1 MSDLAG
7 EAAALKR
14 WLFDAALP
22 LWWQEGADRVRGGF
36 HEAISLDGRPS
47 PLPHRARVI
56 ARQAFSYCEAGRLG
70 WHGPWREAQRHALD
84 YLRNHFIAADTTIVS
99 VVDLDGKVG
108 DPTFDLYN
116 QAFALLAFA
125 SGHRA
130 FGEAAGWRGHAVAL
144 RTRLEQS
151 YAHPLGGFCEDR
163 DGRLPQR
170 SNPHMHLLESA
181 LAWLAIDDDPAW
193 RRMADAIAMLCLEK
207 FIDPRNGALGE
218 FFASDWSPAPGVEG
232 LIREPGHHYEWAFLL
247 HRWAQLTGRNA
258 PAAAPKLIAFADA
271 FGLDARRGVA
281 VNAVL
286 ADGRSHDPVARLWA
300 QAERI
305 RAYVA
310 HGRSD
315 ADVAAAIK
323 GLRRFLATPAE
334 GVWFD
339 QLGADDVFVMEPARA
354 TSLYH
359 IIGAVAELS
368 HVLPAAVRVGS
379 PVSKTRASAPR
390 VIYLVTED
398 WYFISH
404 RLPMAR
410 AARDSGFEV
419 HVATRID
426 RHGAAIEAE
435 GFQLHGVA
443 WRRGSLDPRDL
454 VRVVREVRK
463 LYRDLRPDLAHH
475 VALPAAVVGSLAAI
489 GLPIACLNA
498 MTGLGTLFTDDT
510 PKARVARAV
519 LRLALRALLNRS
531 RAAVLVQNL
540 DDRAVIERLGLHRDR
555 IALIPGSGVDVEAM
569 KPTPEPSGPITVAF
583 VGRLLASKGIRTLVA
598 AHELLV
604 QRGRDVQ
611 LLIAGLPDPANP
623 TSIPPQEIEAWTRQ
637 PNVKHLGFVEDTGA
651 LWARAHI
658 AVLPS
663 HREGLPL
670 SLLEAAAC
678 GRPLVAT
685 DVPGCRDIARA
696 DLNALLVPVEDPEAL
711 ANAIDRLARDPQLRR
726 KFGRAGRELVEQNF
740 SSKRIGRDVIALY
753 QRLLAQTA

>member
-1 MSDLAG
+1 MTDLAG
-7 EAAALKR
+7 EAAALNR

-125 SGHRA
+125 SGHRT

-151 YAHPLGGFCEDR
+151 YAHPLGGFREDR

-207 FIDPRNGALGE
+207 FIDPQTGALGE

-281 VNAVL
+281 INAVL
-286 ADGRSHDPVARLWA
+286 ADGRMHDSVARLWA

-305 RAYVA
+305 RAYLT
-310 HGRSD
+310 HGRCN

-368 HVLPAAVRVGS
+368 HMLPAAVRVGS
-379 PVSKTRASAPR
+379 PVAKTRASAPR

-443 WRRGSLDPRDL
+443 WRRGSLDPSDL
-454 VRVVREVRK
+454 FRVVREVRK
-463 LYRDLRPDLAHH
+463 LYRDLGPDLAHH

-519 LRLALRALLNRS
+519 LWLALRALLNCS

-555 IALIPGSGVDVEAM
+555 ISLVPGSGVDVEAM

-598 AHELLV
+598 AHEQLV
-604 QRGRDVQ
+604 QRGRDMQ

-637 PNVKHLGFVEDTGA
+637 PNVKHLGFVDDIGA